1 MMLVLVEGH
10 ISQYVR
16 SSFRRKPT
24 ESWEAQWGFLASEM
38 FRELKR

>member
-10 ISQYVR
+10 VSQYVR

-24 ESWEAQWGFLASEM
+24 ETWEAQWSFLAGQL